1 MAFSDDEKKQ
11 FDSMWNKYKS
21 NNNMAFESERKKIA
35 KNIAEDYNDSSA
47 LNKKRVME
55 LYKNGSTE
63 SDISRLLSLDINY
76 VKNIIN
82 EETKKKLVS
91 FYLIS
96 QSL

>member
-11 FDSMWNKYKS
+11 FDSMWNKYKG

-35 KNIAEDYNDSSA
+35 KNIAEDYNDSSL

-63 SDISRLLSLDINY
+63 SEISRLLSLDINY

-82 EETKKKLVS
+82 EETKK
-91 FYLIS
+91 
-96 QSL
+96 